1 VAQRLH
7 VALSYADHT
16 DATRAV
22 PLKAATLDVELWEAA
37 RRAFALANA
46 KRLAVRSVSLT
57 LDRIVEAETQIDL
70 WDEGEPADPETLAV
84 AAHPAPLHRPSIPPL
99 QSAVDRIRTRY
110 GTGAIGR
117 AVTALPGRA
126 HRSRAVR
133 DPVPG

>member
-1 VAQRLH
+1 

-22 PLKAATLDVELWEAA
+22 TLKAATLDVELWEAA
-37 RRAFALANA
+37 RRGFALANA

-57 LDRIVEAETQIDL
+57 LDRIVEAETQIYL
-70 WDEGEPADPETLAV
+70 WDEGEPAEPEALVVT
-84 AAHPAPLHRPSIPPL
+84 AHPAPRHRPSIPPL

-117 AVTALPGRA
+117 AVTAPLGRA

-133 DPVPG
+133 DPVPA